1 MVGGFFPAPYPD
13 ECLYS
18 ILCRYYVYSGS
29 TSFGITARELFG
41 NEQNVTS
48 SIYLPIKI
56 EYVDNWTSPSSGI
69 SRKTIAENHTLHPYW
84 SITYPSDFRAE
95 TDEILN
101 GGTITTKFN
110 RFGTF
115 KSRRSWSKYLKYCP
129 VCANE
134 DMNMYGETYWRRQHQ
149 ISEMIYCTNH
159 KVRLLNSEVPVKR
172 TATGF
177 YPATSEINANSD
189 VDVPDNLLRHKE
201 KFLKIGQESEWL
213 IKYGLE
219 VDWSV
224 NGYEKY
230 WKSLRDKGL
239 ASFQGRCDYLELESA
254 LSDYWGADFLKILFD
269 MTDESHFERWELQ
282 IDKNKMR
289 HYKPLHYILL
299 MCFLAGNVDGFIKS
313 NPADTPYGHSPFVCE
328 NPICPHYHID
338 GAEMVSLKYY
348 SSGATAAFECIYC
361 GLRYK
366 HNKAKYS
373 RELRVVADYGHL
385 WDSELRRCCK
395 DPKITNEQAMEI
407 LKCSMNVLLLQKK
420 KRGLLE
426 APLYD
431 TKIGAEKYYKMRVS
445 ELCEEYDDVTIAMLQ
460 EKVPGAYSY
469 LGDHDPEWLRSHI
482 VFENERKHVREREE
496 FLANKLREVESLFMK
511 NGFPKHQVTFGYVA
525 KLIGATRDEL
535 RNRNSKPITSSLLER
550 IIENKEKWLYRRTV
564 DICTKRIALSK
575 PTTEKTIKR
584 ELNLKSDSFAKHE
597 DFVKGVISTIYE
609 KNNI

>member
-269 MTDESHFERWELQ
+269 MTDESHFERIKQLAALTYTDENGEITPILTEDNMEALNIRRGTLTVKELN
-282 IDKNKMR
+282 IMREHASVTSRLLGEMKFNDYYKDVKHWAESHHEFLNGAGYPNKLTGSELTPEICILTIMDIYEALTAR
-289 HYKPLHYILL
+289 DRPYKRVTPVDRALNILL
-299 MCFLAGNVDGFIKS
+299 SDASEGKLHKELVELFIESKVWENVK
-313 NPADTPYGHSPFVCE
+313 
-328 NPICPHYHID
+328 
-338 GAEMVSLKYY
+338 
-348 SSGATAAFECIYC
+348 
-361 GLRYK
+361 
-366 HNKAKYS
+366 
-373 RELRVVADYGHL
+373 
-385 WDSELRRCCK
+385 
-395 DPKITNEQAMEI
+395 
-407 LKCSMNVLLLQKK
+407 
-420 KRGLLE
+420 
-426 APLYD
+426 
-431 TKIGAEKYYKMRVS
+431 
-445 ELCEEYDDVTIAMLQ
+445 
-460 EKVPGAYSY
+460 
-469 LGDHDPEWLRSHI
+469 
-482 VFENERKHVREREE
+482 
-496 FLANKLREVESLFMK
+496 
-511 NGFPKHQVTFGYVA
+511 
-525 KLIGATRDEL
+525 
-535 RNRNSKPITSSLLER
+535 
-550 IIENKEKWLYRRTV
+550 
-564 DICTKRIALSK
+564 
-575 PTTEKTIKR
+575 
-584 ELNLKSDSFAKHE
+584 
-597 DFVKGVISTIYE
+597 
-609 KNNI
+609 